1 MKKMGNFNS
10 FAKLLKGFGLKK
22 DLLIQIVLDIYQFD
36 LQPLIIST
44 TKYRFYCK
52 QTFTESNVTFS
63 KEEYEIEIE
72 MIKCVKKNT
81 DQHCA
86 KTF

>member
-1 MKKMGNFNS
+1 LHH
-10 FAKLLKGFGLKK
+10 LLKDLIKKK

-36 LQPLIIST
+36 LTPNHLNYKIQILLQANCRI
-44 TKYRFYCK
+44 KC
-52 QTFTESNVTFS
+52 VTFS

-86 KTF
+86 KTFNSFN